1 MSVTEKDIGVQFKL
15 NTGIDISAATTANII
30 YRKPSGATG
39 SFTGATDSDLYV
51 VYTTTAADDLD
62 EYGEW
67 ELQAYIVSPSWTLR
81 GTVAK
86 IRVNEALD

>member
-15 NTGIDISAATTANII
+15 NTGIDISAATTANIL

-39 SFTGATDSDLYV
+39 SFTGSTDSDYYV
-51 VYTTTAADDLD
+51 VYTTTAAGDLD
-62 EYGEW
+62 ESGEW
-67 ELQAYIVSPSWTLR
+67 ELQAYVVTTDWTLR

-86 IRVNEALD
+86 VRVNEALV